1 MNTNQENF
9 VYDPQSQVPTN
20 ETKKNGDV
28 TQMEQN
34 TSMQPININITN
46 IPQQENNENN
56 INYNN
61 QNSQINT
68 MQNSNNLVMTNNL
81 NKASLDNQL
90 NQNMNNNVN
99 MPENQNINND
109 INNINNVYNMQQ
121 NEQLQNNQTNQDMN
135 LNNNTTLNVIPN
147 SINLTNENSNNM
159 YNDLNTFSNINNI
172 NNIGINQDN
181 DRNNFV
187 GVFSN
192 QTSSIRD
199 NFSDNDYEMIN
210 PQPENKYINTDF
222 DRNSTALTDLKND
235 PNAMRV
241 DYSTDPTVRANMEK
255 IENEK
260 NTITITS
267 EAKVFLIIIGVLLVF
282 TFIIPY
288 IFDAIKNTG

>member
-1 MNTNQENF
+1 MYTER
-9 VYDPQSQVPTN
+9 
-20 ETKKNGDV
+20 
-28 TQMEQN
+28 
-34 TSMQPININITN
+34 
-46 IPQQENNENN
+46 
-56 INYNN
+56 
-61 QNSQINT
+61 
-68 MQNSNNLVMTNNL
+68 
-81 NKASLDNQL
+81 
-90 NQNMNNNVN
+90 
-99 MPENQNINND
+99 ND
-109 INNINNVYNMQQ
+109 
-121 NEQLQNNQTNQDMN
+121 
-135 LNNNTTLNVIPN
+135 
-147 SINLTNENSNNM
+147 
-159 YNDLNTFSNINNI
+159 FA
-172 NNIGINQDN
+172 
-181 DRNNFV
+181 